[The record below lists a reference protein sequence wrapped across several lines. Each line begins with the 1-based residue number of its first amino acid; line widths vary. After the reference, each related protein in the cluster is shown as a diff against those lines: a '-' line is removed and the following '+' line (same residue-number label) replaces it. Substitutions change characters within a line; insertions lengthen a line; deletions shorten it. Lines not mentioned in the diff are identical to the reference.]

1 MTNRQYEYSL
11 LVLRVTLGVI
21 FLAHGLQKI
30 SQLDGVIQFFVS
42 LGMPPFAAYAVA
54 ATETIGGA
62 MLLTSFFPRIAAI
75 AISLVMLGAIFT
87 TKLDKGLLNGYEY
100 ELMLLSAAV
109 AVGLSG
115 SRIFSLGAALQTKKQ
130 PEQKQF

>member
-30 SQLDGVIQFFVS
+30 SQLDGVIQFFGS

-62 MLLTSFFPRIAAI
+62 MLLTGFFPRIAAI
-75 AISLVMLGAIFT
+75 GISLVMLGAIFT

-115 SRIFSLGAALQTKKQ
+115 SRILSLGEALKAKKQ